1 MYNELK
7 EIQKLIFKG
16 DDLMNQETLFELQ
29 EKITEL
35 TLTVAQKEN
44 KTNDLVKSF
53 PWLYQ
58 VEERN

>member
-1 MYNELK
+1 LTK
-7 EIQKLIFKG
+7 KPSASISGGSSL
-16 DDLMNQETLFELQ
+16 DQETLFELQ

-53 PWLYQ
+53 PWLYK
-58 VEERN
+58 VEER